1 MSLVQLLVHL
11 LETIFKLGDAAFP
24 ECSLLPDT
32 VIDNL
37 VKHLATALQCLEK
50 SIAASDLVLEGRLEL
65 ATVQEAVKKVRKEA
79 KELCLIVQ
87 WRPWDIL

>member
-11 LETIFKLGDAAFP
+11 LETIFKLGDSAFP
-24 ECSLLPDT
+24 ECPLLPNT
-32 VIDNL
+32 VVDNF

-50 SIAASDLVLEGRLEL
+50 SIAASDLVLECRLEL
-65 ATVQEAVKKVRKEA
+65 STVQDALKEVRKEA

-87 WRPWDIL
+87 R